1 MCIYIIVVSPITN
14 SQLTLPTHPQPVA
27 NTRMFFGSAVCNI
40 KTKQIGNRPN
50 AHQQKMP
57 KERQHVRTSE
67 QGCMK
72 SLLQKDMYRAATL
85 S

>member
-1 MCIYIIVVSPITN
+1 MTQQVKSLCVPERN
-14 SQLTLPTHPQPVA
+14 SQHTSKG

-40 KTKQIGNRPN
+40 KMKQIGNRPN
-50 AHQQKMP
+50 AHQ
-57 KERQHVRTSE
+57 RQDVLISE

-72 SLLQKDMYRAATL
+72 SLLQKDMYRATKL